1 MTLNITPS
9 VLCKLTRLSDNS
21 GSLPSLLVNI
31 NARKLLVQQLKPEY
45 HNHIFVLHVEGKN
58 SPRHFLNTKA

>member
-45 HNHIFVLHVEGKN
+45 HSRFLLHVKENNCPG
-58 SPRHFLNTKA
+58 HFINTKA